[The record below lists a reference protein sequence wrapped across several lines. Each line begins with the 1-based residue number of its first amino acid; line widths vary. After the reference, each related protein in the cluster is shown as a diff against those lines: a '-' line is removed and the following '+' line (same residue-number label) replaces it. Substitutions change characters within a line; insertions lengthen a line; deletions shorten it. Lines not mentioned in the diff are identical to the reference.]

1 MSTPRVVVIG
11 VGNEYR
17 RDDGIGPAV
26 VAELARR
33 GNLNGRLV
41 LTDGEP
47 TQLFDAWQ
55 GMELAVLVDAVRCE
69 PAEPGRIHRITVN
82 PEPSLGGASTHGL
95 GVPEAIRLAQAL
107 DRAPRRL
114 VVYAVEAGDL
124 GFGVGLTEPVAQVVP
139 MLAQTVLDELHG
151 AGASP
156 H

>member
-1 MSTPRVVVIG
+1 VVVIG

-26 VAELARR
+26 VAELAHR
-33 GNLNGRLV
+33 GTLDGRLV

-47 TQLFDAWQ
+47 TQLLDAWH
-55 GMELAVLVDAVRCE
+55 GAELAVLIDAVRCE
-69 PAEPGRIHRITVN
+69 PADPGRIHRITVN
-82 PEPSLGGASTHGL
+82 PELSVGGASTHGL
-95 GVPEAIRLAQAL
+95 GVPEAIRLAQVL

-124 GFGVGLTEPVAQVVP
+124 GFGVGLTEQVADVVP
-139 MLAQTVLDELHG
+139 TLAQTVLDELHE
-151 AGASP
+151 AGSSR